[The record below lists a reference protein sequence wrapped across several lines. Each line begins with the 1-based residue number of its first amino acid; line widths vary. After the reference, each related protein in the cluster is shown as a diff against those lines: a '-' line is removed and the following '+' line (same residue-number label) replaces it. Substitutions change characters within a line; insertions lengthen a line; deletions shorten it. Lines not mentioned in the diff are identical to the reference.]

1 MGQILIPP
9 RSLTKEG
16 PPAVEQLKKAGHQVL
31 TCTPGK
37 MPDEAE
43 LLALLPGCTGYLA
56 GVEKV
61 EARVLEAAKGL
72 KVISR
77 NGAGIDNVDL
87 ETAKRLGI
95 AVRPAPGA
103 NARGVAELTIAL
115 VFALLRWIPWS
126 DGQLKRQSW
135 SRKQGLELAGG
146 TLGLVGCGNIG
157 RIVVELATGVGMN
170 TMAFKRHP
178 NPSFAPPRFRWVR
191 PAELYGGADL
201 ASRQLP

>member
-1 MGQILIPP
+1 MGKILITP

-16 PPAVEQLKKAGHQVL
+16 HPALEQLKKAGHQVL

-43 LLALLPGCTGYLA
+43 LLALLPGCLGYLA

-61 EARVLEAAKGL
+61 TARVLEAAKGL

-87 ETAKRLGI
+87 EMAHRLGI
-95 AVRPAPGA
+95 EVRPAPGA

-115 VFALLRWIPWS
+115 IFALLRSIPWS
-126 DGQLKRQSW
+126 DGQLK
-135 SRKQGLELAGG
+135 L
-146 TLGLVGCGNIG
+146 
-157 RIVVELATGVGMN
+157 
-170 TMAFKRHP
+170 
-178 NPSFAPPRFRWVR
+178 
-191 PAELYGGADL
+191 
-201 ASRQLP
+201 